1 MAVVYQPGRKKVTG
15 VDDFFYLTVLNRMP
29 FSPILRETL
38 IDEAWF
44 YDQYRVIRP
53 DFLAWSTFSYNL
65 AVEDA
70 KDIYQEVFVIL
81 WKNIHEGRLTELT
94 CEPKTYVF
102 SIGKHMILNFIKKN
116 NRTVTF
122 SDPELIKTTDNPWNA
137 THERAH
143 NMRFVKDMLQ
153 QLPEKDRRVLELYY
167 MEEKD
172 MRTIAEELG
181 YKNADVAK
189 KKKYE
194 VFRKLCALVKPSLK
208 IQTA

>member
-1 MAVVYQPGRKKVTG
+1 MS
-15 VDDFFYLTVLNRMP
+15 
-29 FSPILRETL
+29 FSPIPREL
-38 IDEAWF
+38 LLDESWF
-44 YDQYRVIRP
+44 YDQYRMIRP

-65 AVEDA
+65 AEEDA
-70 KDIYQEVFVIL
+70 KDLFQEAFVIF
-81 WKNIHEGRLTELT
+81 WKNIHGGRLEELT

-102 SIGKHMILNFIKKN
+102 SIGKHLILNFMKKN

-122 SDPELIKTTDNPWNA
+122 SDPGLIKAIDNPWIME
-137 THERAH
+137 HERAH

-172 MRTIAEELG
+172 MRAIADELG

-194 VFRKLCALVKPSLK
+194 VFRKLCNLVKPSLK
-208 IQTA
+208 TQPA

>member
-1 MAVVYQPGRKKVTG
+1 
-15 VDDFFYLTVLNRMP
+15 MP
-29 FSPILRETL
+29 FSKISRETL

-44 YDQYRVIRP
+44 YNQYKLIRQ

-65 AVEDA
+65 AEEDA
-70 KDIYQEVFVIL
+70 KDLFQEVFVIF
-81 WKNIHEGRLTELT
+81 WKNIYEGRLEELN

-102 SIGKHMILNFIKKN
+102 SIGKHLILNFIKKN

-122 SDPELIKTTDNPWNA
+122 SDTGLINAIDNPWILEDN
-137 THERAH
+137 RAH

-153 QLPEKDRRVLELYY
+153 KLPEKERRVLELYY

-172 MRTIAEELG
+172 MRAIAHELG
-181 YKNADVAK
+181 YKNADVVK

-194 VFRKLCALVKPSLK
+194 GFRRLCEMVRPSLK